1 MKIRIEID
9 DGILEDE
16 VVIRCRGISD
26 EILEIQNMILD
37 KAKRSSGIEFYKND
51 KEYYIS
57 LSNVLFFETNSNKEI
72 DAHTKDEVY
81 KVKYKL
87 YELEEILPSEFMR
100 VSKSAIININKI
112 HSILKNIT
120 STSLVEFKNTEK
132 KIYVSRTYY
141 KDLKLKLSEKRMGL

>member
-57 LSNVLFFETNSNKEI
+57 LSKVLFFETNSNKEI

-100 VSKSAIININKI
+100 VSKSAIININRI

-132 KIYVSRTYY
+132 KIYVSRSYY

>member
-16 VVIRCRGISD
+16 VIIRCSEISA
-26 EILEIQNMILD
+26 EVLEIQNMILD
-37 KAKRSSGIEFYKND
+37 RAKRSSGIEFYKND

-57 LSNVLFFETNSNKEI
+57 LSNVLFFETNANKEI
-72 DAHTKDEVY
+72 DAHTRDEVY

-87 YELEEILPSEFMR
+87 YELEEILPSEFVR

-132 KIYVSRTYY
+132 KLYVSRNYY
-141 KDLKLKLSEKRMGL
+141 KDLKLKLSEKRMGV